1 MAKKNYYDILGV
13 TKNAEN
19 EEIKK
24 AYKKLALQYHP
35 DRQINKSEEEKKAA
49 EEKFKEINEAYSILS
64 DKNKRQ
70 QYDTFGTVD
79 GNMGNMSGAD
89 AMAEFMKHFQNM
101 GGFGGFSDFGDFF
114 GGGRYSNQQRI
125 VKGSDIQVNVHL
137 TLAEVYNGGNKEIK
151 YSRNI
156 RCASCGGTGSSDGQ
170 STICPQ
176 CNGMGYV
183 VKTMQNG
190 FAFVQETTP
199 CPTCHGS
206 GKVIKNPCTVCGGQ
220 GLVRK
225 EEKITISIP
234 PGTTDNAYMNVDGK
248 GNEVAN
254 ESNLPSVNGD
264 LRVVFKIKNDGKFS
278 INEVNRYDIDYYVDV
293 PVIDCI
299 TGCDLKIKH
308 LDGKVYTVKVKQG
321 ATSGYVIKV
330 RNKGLL
336 DAYGQRGFLNVIIN
350 QKMPNKLSDKEI
362 KLLNELK
369 TSKNFK

>member
-1 MAKKNYYDILGV
+1 MAKKDYYGILGV
-13 TKNAEN
+13 DKNASD

-24 AYKKLALQYHP
+24 KYKKLAVQYHP
-35 DRQINKSEEEKKAA
+35 DKQQGKSEAEKKAA

-79 GNMGNMSGAD
+79 GNMGGMSGAD

-101 GGFGGFSDFGDFF
+101 GGFGGFGDFGDFF

-125 VKGSDIQVNVHL
+125 IKGSDIQVNVHL
-137 TLAEVYNGGNKEIK
+137 TLAEVYNGGTKEIK
-151 YSRNI
+151 YSRNV
-156 RCASCGGTGSSDGQ
+156 RCASCGGTGSSDGK
-170 STICPQ
+170 SAVCPQ

-199 CPTCHGS
+199 CPNCHGS

-225 EEKITISIP
+225 EEKIAFSIP
-234 PGTTDNAYMNVDGK
+234 PGTTDNTYTTIEGK
-248 GNEVAN
+248 GNEATN
-254 ESNLPSVNGD
+254 DSNLPSVNGD
-264 LRVVFKIKNDGKFS
+264 LRIVFKIKRDNKFTV
-278 INEVNRYDIDYYVDV
+278 NETNRYDIDYHVDV

-308 LDGKVYTVKVKQG
+308 LDGRSYTVKVKQG
-321 ATSGYVIKV
+321 ATNGYVIRV
-330 RNKGLL
+330 RNKGLS

-350 QKMPNKLSDKEI
+350 QKMPNKLSEKEI
-362 KLLNELK
+362 KLLNDLK
-369 TSKNFK
+369 NSKNFK

>member
-1 MAKKNYYDILGV
+1 MAKKDYYSILGV
-13 TKNAEN
+13 DKNASD

-24 AYKKLALQYHP
+24 TYKKLALQYHP
-35 DRQINKSEEEKKAA
+35 DRQINKSEDEKKAA

-79 GNMGNMSGAD
+79 GNMGDMSGAD

-101 GGFGGFSDFGDFF
+101 GGFGDFGDFF

-125 VKGSDIQVNVHL
+125 IKGSDIQVNVHL
-137 TLAEVYNGGNKEIK
+137 TLAEVYNGGTKEIK
-151 YSRNI
+151 YSRNV

-170 STICPQ
+170 SSVCPQ
-176 CNGMGYV
+176 CNGTGYIIR
-183 VKTMQNG
+183 TTQNG
-190 FAFVQETTP
+190 FAIMQEATQCTV
-199 CPTCHGS
+199 CHGT
-206 GKVIKNPCTVCGGQ
+206 GKVIKSPCTVCGGQ

-234 PGTTDNAYMNVDGK
+234 PGASNNTYTTIEGK
-248 GNEVAN
+248 GNEPVN
-254 ESNLPSVNGD
+254 DSNLPSINGD
-264 LRVVFKIKNDGKFS
+264 LRIVFKIKNDNKFTV
-278 INEVNRYDIDYYVDV
+278 NETNRYDIDYHVDV

-308 LDGKVYTVKVKQG
+308 LDGKSYTVKVKQG
-321 ATSGYVIKV
+321 VTNGYVIRV
-330 RNKGLL
+330 RNKGLA
-336 DAYGQRGFLNVIIN
+336 DSYGQRGFLNVIIN
-350 QKMPNKLSDKEI
+350 QKMPNKLSEKEI

-369 TSKNFK
+369 NSKNFK